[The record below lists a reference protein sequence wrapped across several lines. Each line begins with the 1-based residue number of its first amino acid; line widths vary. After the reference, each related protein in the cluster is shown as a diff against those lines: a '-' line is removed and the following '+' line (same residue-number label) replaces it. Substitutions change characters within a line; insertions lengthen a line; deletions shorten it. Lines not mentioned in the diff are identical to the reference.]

1 LSSKIPKIGSNGGYP
16 DSRSASISPELLGL
30 VKRTAIHLKGRL
42 PSNVDLDDLI
52 QSGLEGLIQAID
64 SFDESRNTSL
74 EQYSKTR
81 IRGAMLDDVRRM
93 SQTTRT
99 TIMFKREHSAAIE
112 KLTIRYG
119 RQPSS
124 KEVATY
130 LGKDLET
137 FEKERVV
144 VAGADSVGTELNDD
158 TQLPDDW
165 FEDSP
170 ESELQRAELLS
181 ILKDSV
187 ATLPER
193 TQLVFSLYYAE
204 ELNLKEIAAIID
216 VSESRV
222 SQILSETAALLRKK
236 VENRSDR

>member
-1 LSSKIPKIGSNGGYP
+1 VSGNISKFGSHRGYP
-16 DSRSASISPELLGL
+16 DPRSASISPELLSL

-42 PSNVDLDDLI
+42 PSTVDLDDLM

-64 SFDESRNTSL
+64 SFDDSRNISL

-99 TIMFKREHSAAIE
+99 TIMFKREHTAAIE
-112 KLTIRYG
+112 KLTARYG

-124 KEVATY
+124 KEVASY
-130 LGKDLET
+130 LGKDLESY
-137 FEKERVV
+137 EKERVI
-144 VAGADSVGTELNDD
+144 VAGADSVATDINDD
-158 TQLPDDW
+158 TPLPDDW

-170 ESELQRAELLS
+170 ESDLQKAELLN
-181 ILKDSV
+181 ILADSV

-193 TQLVFSLYYAE
+193 TQLVLSLYYAE
-204 ELNLKEIAAIID
+204 ELNLKEIASVIE

-222 SQILSETAALLRKK
+222 SQILSETAALLRRK
-236 VENRSDR
+236 VENRSQR